1 MGGFRFLFVELLR
14 ETMALKAMATDLFDS
29 NTSFVLD
36 QFQNNLESI
45 KDQRGERVGTLR
57 ISGLCTVPS
66 REYETGSRAGGKD
79 VHAIISGTWDLRPL
93 GPKPGSTPTS
103 RILWK
108 GVDTDKT
115 VCVRQTLP
123 TLCNVAD

>member
-57 ISGLCTVPS
+57 ISGALC
-66 REYETGSRAGGKD
+66 
-79 VHAIISGTWDLRPL
+79 
-93 GPKPGSTPTS
+93 
-103 RILWK
+103 
-108 GVDTDKT
+108 
-115 VCVRQTLP
+115 
-123 TLCNVAD
+123 